1 MVRPLLLKIPTRR
14 AIQQILCASG
24 ARDMNNPLTSFCSY
38 SDRCIAARLRRN
50 RVSGQ
55 RGGLKSTP
63 KARNVKTTCVVN
75 MISGCEEQR
84 RVKSTVNELT
94 STLKELKSAS
104 KGVQVNPQDSPELL
118 LQPFDSFK
126 TAQVRTNPTV
136 NSSACR
142 YVQEITLPPS

>member
-24 ARDMNNPLTSFCSY
+24 ARDMNNPLTSFCFY

-63 KARNVKTTCVVN
+63 KARNVKTTCVAN
-75 MISGCEEQR
+75 MISGCKKQR
-84 RVKSTVNELT
+84 RVKSTVKSLRQPSKSSSQLLKGFC
-94 STLKELKSAS
+94 STLKTAPSCFCS
-104 KGVQVNPQDSPELL
+104 LL
-118 LQPFDSFK
+118 ILSRPRKCARILLSIAALADTS
-126 TAQVRTNPTV
+126 
-136 NSSACR
+136 
-142 YVQEITLPPS
+142 